1 MDTLAHEIHT
11 KTNWNLN
18 EGNEYM
24 RYSFQNDKGDELII
38 GKSNYIYDGYFAK
51 ILPKDFEER
60 IKQVMEIKNS
70 KVSRYQKLAKL
81 FEYVYFDTEEQLLN
95 WIKNQ
100 K

>member
-11 KTNWNLN
+11 KTNWNLK
-18 EGNEYM
+18 EGYEYM